1 MPEQMTPFVTDG
13 VGRAFTV
20 TVLVTEAVH
29 PAALVAVTVY
39 VVVVAGLT
47 EMLVVAAPV
56 LHR

>member
-1 MPEQMTPFVTDG
+1 MTPFVTDG